1 MLRISKLTDYGTV
14 ILATLATQP
23 AAVRLTAA
31 DVADRTRI
39 GLPTVSKLLKSL
51 QRGGLVLSSRGSCGG
66 YQLARPATQISASD
80 ILDALE
86 GKLALTECSSG
97 HSHCSLESDCRVGHA
112 WQHVNLA
119 IRRSLEDI
127 TLAQLAGFERVSMR
141 GPEFRAG
148 RVVEAPLVRM
158 PRPLPDPGQ
167 E

>member
-23 AAVRLTAA
+23 AATRLTATE
-31 DVADRTRI
+31 VADRTRI

-51 QRGGLVLSSRGSCGG
+51 QRGGLVASTRGSCGG
-66 YQLARPATQISASD
+66 YELARPANQISAAD

-86 GKLALTECSSG
+86 GKLALTECSSQ
-97 HSHCSLESDCRVGHA
+97 HSHCSIESDCSVGHA
-112 WQHVNLA
+112 WQQVNLA

-127 TLAQLAGFERVSMR
+127 TLAQLAGFERVDMR
-141 GPEFRAG
+141 SPNL
-148 RVVEAPLVRM
+148 RVPSVTEAPLVRM
-158 PRPLPDPGQ
+158 PRPMQRQGQ

>member
-14 ILATLATQP
+14 ILAALAAQSP
-23 AAVRLTAA
+23 ARLTAT
-31 DVADRTRI
+31 DVADRTKI
-39 GLPTVSKLLKSL
+39 NLPTVSKLLKSL
-51 QRGGLVLSSRGSCGG
+51 QRGGLVTSSRGSSGG
-66 YQLARPATQISASD
+66 YQLAHPANRISAAA

-86 GKLALTECSSG
+86 GKLALTECSGS
-97 HSHCSLESDCRVGHA
+97 HSHCGIESTCRVGHA

-141 GPEFRAG
+141 APELRAN
-148 RVVEAPLVRM
+148 EAPLVRM
-158 PRPLPDPGQ
+158 PRPTQGSGQ